1 MADNFI
7 TFEDLE
13 LDDSFSFEEDRFINF
28 AWQSMVVKRIAKRLG
43 RSDKEVRE
51 RIRKLGVRED
61 HDVLPFYYNNF
72 TLYYVKKYMNDF
84 NSATSLAEFLGFDSK
99 VVLKAIRILNC
110 NDKSKI
116 NFEYNKVM
124 NDKRKMRDIR
134 REEQNECKKL
144 FKKYYGG
151 YLSRFFE
158 GAIGVKRISIT
169 TWKNNYSYCF
179 CDKFYKRALV
189 LVREDIYPIVLN
201 LLDCNRLDEIKA
213 LVDRVVS

>member
-13 LDDSFSFEEDRFINF
+13 LDDSFSFEEDCFINLM
-28 AWQSMVVKRIAKRLG
+28 WRCLTVKKIAKRLN
-43 RSDKEVRE
+43 RSSDDVRD
-51 RIRKLGVRED
+51 RIKKLGVRKEHED
-61 HDVLPFYYNNF
+61 LPFYYNNF
-72 TLYYVKKYMNDF
+72 ILYYVKKYMNDF

-116 NFEYNKVM
+116 NFEYNKAM
-124 NDKRKMRDIR
+124 NDERKRRDIR

-179 CDKFYKRALV
+179 CDKVYKRASV
-189 LVREDIYPIVLN
+189 LVREDVYPIVLK
-201 LLDCNRLDEIKA
+201 LLDCNRLDEVKA
-213 LVDRVVS
+213 LVDREVS

>member
-13 LDDSFSFEEDRFINF
+13 LDDSFSFEEDCFINLM
-28 AWQSMVVKRIAKRLG
+28 WQSMVVKRIAKRLG

-72 TLYYVKKYMNDF
+72 ILYYVKKYMNDF

-116 NFEYNKVM
+116 NFEYNKAM
-124 NDKRKMRDIR
+124 NDERKRRDMR

-179 CDKFYKRALV
+179 SDKVYKRALV
-189 LVREDIYPIVLN
+189 LVREDVYPTILN

-213 LVDRVVS
+213 LVDRETA

>member
-13 LDDSFSFEEDRFINF
+13 LDDSFSFEEDCFINF

-51 RIRKLGVRED
+51 RIRKLGVRKNHED
-61 HDVLPFYYNNF
+61 LPFYYNNF

-116 NFEYNKVM
+116 NFEYNKAM
-124 NDKRKMRDIR
+124 NDKRKRRDMR

-151 YLSRFFE
+151 NPSSRFE
-158 GAIGVKRISIT
+158 GAIGVKSFRVH
-169 TWKNNYSYCF
+169 TWRKNYEHCLS
-179 CDKFYKRALV
+179 DKFYKRALV

-213 LVDRVVS
+213 LVDRETA

>member
-13 LDDSFSFEEDRFINF
+13 LDDSFSFEEDCFINLM
-28 AWQSMVVKRIAKRLG
+28 WQSMVVKRIAKRLG

-51 RIRKLGVRED
+51 RIRKLGVRGD

-72 TLYYVKKYMNDF
+72 ILYYVKKYMNDF

-99 VVLKAIRILNC
+99 VVLKAIKILNC

-116 NFEYNKVM
+116 NFEYNKAT

-179 CDKFYKRALV
+179 CDKFYKRASV
-189 LVREDIYPIVLN
+189 LVREDVYPIVLN

-213 LVDRVVS
+213 LVDREVS

>member
-43 RSDKEVRE
+43 RSNKEVRE
-51 RIRKLGVRED
+51 RIRKLGVRKNHED
-61 HDVLPFYYNNF
+61 LPFYYNNF

-84 NSATSLAEFLGFDSK
+84 DSATSLAEFLGFDSK

-116 NFEYNKVM
+116 NFEYNKAM

-134 REEQNECKKL
+134 REEQNRCRFL
-144 FKKYYGG
+144 FNKYYGR
-151 YLSRFFE
+151 YPSSRFE
-158 GAIGVKRISIT
+158 GAIGVKSFRVH
-169 TWKNNYSYCF
+169 TWRKNYEHCLS
-179 CDKFYKRALV
+179 DKFYKRALV

>member
-13 LDDSFSFEEDRFINF
+13 LDDSFSFEEDCFINLM
-28 AWQSMVVKRIAKRLG
+28 WQSMVVKRIAKRLG

-51 RIRKLGVRED
+51 RIRKLGVRGD

-72 TLYYVKKYMNDF
+72 ILYYVKKYMNDF

-179 CDKFYKRALV
+179 CDKFYKRASV
-189 LVREDIYPIVLN
+189 LVREDVYPIVLK

-213 LVDRVVS
+213 LVDREVC

>member
-72 TLYYVKKYMNDF
+72 ILYYVKKYMNDF
-84 NSATSLAEFLGFDSK
+84 DSNISLAEFLGFDSK

-116 NFEYNKVM
+116 NFEYNKAM
-124 NDKRKMRDIR
+124 NDKRKRRDMR

-151 YLSRFFE
+151 YPSNRFE
-158 GAIGVKRISIT
+158 GAIGVKSFRVH
-169 TWKNNYSYCF
+169 TWRKNYENCLSN
-179 CDKFYKRALV
+179 KFYKRALV
-189 LVREDIYPIVLN
+189 LVREDVYPIVLK